1 MSGVGE
7 MIASAV
13 VKQITSRLI
22 KIAGDEI
29 SLQWKFKGE
38 VDKMAE
44 KMKYLAAVM
53 HDADDKVRRGGRN
66 GETVGLWLMKLKS
79 VSHDLED
86 LLDDLDTKTSEAKVR
101 TPATLPC
108 A

>member
-1 MSGVGE
+1 MVGVGE

-38 VDKMAE
+38 VDKIAE
-44 KMKYLAAVM
+44 QMKYLAAVM
-53 HDADDKVRRGGRN
+53 HDADEKVRRGGRH
-66 GETVGLWLMKLKS
+66 GEMVGLWLLKLKS
-79 VSHDLED
+79 VSYDLED
-86 LLDDLDTKTSEAKVR
+86 LLDDLETKNNEAKVR
-101 TPATLPC
+101 ASYSTL
-108 A
+108 